1 MSSKLSKQ
9 TLEVAANVVL
19 INIDLRAHVIS
30 LRRLYCYHQ
39 SEEQRVHLLHVA
51 LYSIINLSESSQKIC
66 LLMHVRI
73 SVTLVLYCAGN
84 LLEIC
89 IFLREHPHIKV
100 CVLVWF
106 KGGGNDQVFS
116 RRKTKVVAHLSQV
129 NEGLGTSC

>member
-9 TLEVAANVVL
+9 TLEVAANVILVD
-19 INIDLRAHVIS
+19 IDLRAQVIS
-30 LRRLYCYHQ
+30 LRRLSCNYQ
-39 SEEQRVHLLHVA
+39 SEEQCVHLLHVA
-51 LYSIINLSESSQKIC
+51 LYSIINLSERSQKIC
-66 LLMHVRI
+66 WLMHVRT
-73 SVTLVLYCAGN
+73 SVTSVLYCVGN
-84 LLEIC
+84 LLEIR

-116 RRKTKVVAHLSQV
+116 RGKTKVVAHLSQV